1 MCVRPCKTT
10 AGQSSH
16 PFKRHDANVVVREE
30 DSESET
36 NDDTGL
42 FNIDMVASNPAPI
55 MFQYQLI
62 ECQWTLGQQ

>member
-1 MCVRPCKTT
+1 MWQVGHIANAYKTM
-10 AGQSSH
+10 QDH
-16 PFKRHDANVVVREE
+16 CHDANVVVREE

-55 MFQYQLI
+55 MVSVSI
-62 ECQWTLGQQ
+62 N